1 MSLGEKKAQAKGQA
15 QKAEGHAKDVA
26 HSDAFRAIVTAGLIA
41 VGVVHILVGFLA
53 LQLAWFGG
61 GGQETDQ
68 KGALGTIAENPI
80 GRGVMWVVAVA
91 LFGLFVWKLTQAWWG
106 YTWKDGFSRTRKRL
120 GALGGGVMYLFLG
133 ITAVRLALGSGAGNS
148 DQDQQTRVGELLS
161 KPLGQIL
168 AGVVAAVIIGYG
180 GLLIKRGITASF
192 TQEFEGEPS
201 PAVKRLGQVGY
212 IAKGI
217 AIGLVGVLF
226 GWAAFTYDPEKAGG
240 LDDALRTVKEQGA
253 VGPILLTLIALG
265 LMAYGV
271 YCFSWS
277 RNARR

>member
-1 MSLGEKKAQAKGQA
+1 MSIEEKKAQAKEQA

-26 HSDAFRAIVTAGLIA
+26 HSDVFRWLVTSGLVT
-41 VGVVHILVGFLA
+41 VGVVHILIGVLA
-53 LQLAWFGG
+53 LQLAWSGG
-61 GGQETDQ
+61 SGQETDQ

-80 GRGVMWVVAVA
+80 GRGVMWVIAVA

-120 GALGGGVMYLFLG
+120 GALGGGLMYLFLG
-133 ITAVRLALGSGAGNS
+133 ITAMRLALGSGAGNT

-161 KPLGQIL
+161 KPFGQVL
-168 AGVVAAVIIGYG
+168 AGVVAAAIIGYAG
-180 GLLIKRGITASF
+180 ILVKRGVTSSF
-192 TQEFEGEPS
+192 TQEYEGEPS

-226 GWAAFTYDPEKAGG
+226 GWAALTYDPEKAGG

-253 VGPILLTLIALG
+253 GGPVLLTIIALG

>member
-26 HSDAFRAIVTAGLIA
+26 HSDAFRSIVTAGLIA

-91 LFGLFVWKLTQAWWG
+91 LFGLFLWKLTQAWWG